1 MTKKGSEEPMGSDT
15 KQAEVWR
22 SHFTSHLFSWP
33 FWPYSF
39 FSRGQRT
46 DVGASQEETIAPRET
61 AQPPTTPEPEPRA
74 VSEAPSTQGE
84 KGQVSRLKKRR
95 RSARLNKRSISPTEE
110 QPATPPSPP
119 KKTKVEEG
127 EASNT
132 APQSPTPE
140 EEPTQTQREGSDK
153 APSQGDD
160 KSQPSDPTGEESP
173 SRNEDLSQYPDP
185 IDCPGYF
192 LRGGTWLPYDD
203 EDIHKKLHVIQERL
217 QEWSVEWATLEK
229 QLSDEEKQKLI
240 AGLEGYCLQADWD
253 SLVEKLP
260 SNISELL
267 PLILSQALV
276 AKDLFQNV
284 IEDPFF
290 YLNEDGV
297 KVTGEHGQVSY
308 PSRAEVH
315 NLWQWCKQVEPSSER
330 ENWNSRKWLQMTVC
344 FLNAFTPETTFDP
357 LLATR
362 MKRLRDSRL
371 ERLLHNILDRSSLLH
386 PLLKTVSESAQVR
399 RLHEL
404 FHIYQI
410 AADLCIG
417 MWSNEM
423 DFEFCSFDSL
433 GPFHE
438 DIPHMERHAF
448 AEPEPEEKSDPA
460 DKGRTVL
467 FMMQPT
473 VTRYCRFDGHEDQ
486 SLIHRALVVY
496 SKDAA

>member
-15 KQAEVWR
+15 KQAE
-22 SHFTSHLFSWP
+22 
-33 FWPYSF
+33 
-39 FSRGQRT
+39 
-46 DVGASQEETIAPRET
+46 EETIAPRET

-84 KGQVSRLKKRR
+84 KRQVKRR

-308 PSRAEVH
+308 PSRVEVH
-315 NLWQWCKQVEPSSER
+315 NLWQWFEPSSER

-423 DFEFCSFDSL
+423 DFEFGSFDSL

-460 DKGRTVL
+460 DKDRTVL

>member
-1 MTKKGSEEPMGSDT
+1 MTKTGSEEPTGSDT
-15 KQAEVWR
+15 KQAEVWWF
-22 SHFTSHLFSWP
+22 HFTPRLFSWP

-46 DVGASQEETIAPRET
+46 DVGASQEETIAPPET

-127 EASNT
+127 EASNP

-203 EDIHKKLHVIQERL
+203 EDIHKKLRVIQERL

-267 PLILSQALV
+267 PFILSQALV

-308 PSRAEVH
+308 PSRVEVH

-330 ENWNSRKWLQMTVC
+330 ENWNSRKWLQMTVR

-362 MKRLRDSRL
+362 MKRLRDYRL

-386 PLLKTVSESAQVR
+386 PLLKTVSESARVR

-423 DFEFCSFDSL
+423 DFEFGSFDSL

-486 SLIHRALVVY
+486 SLIHRAVVVY